1 MVPPTIPKKTG
12 ENSDS
17 GIFVPHQFYIEDAQ
31 TIARGKLP
39 EPIKQ
44 ATV

>member
-1 MVPPTIPKKTG
+1 MDPTIPKKT
-12 ENSDS
+12 SDS
-17 GIFVPHQFYIEDAQ
+17 GIFIPHQFYIEDAR

-39 EPIKQ
+39 EPINR